1 MKKILFIAPHR
12 KGRAPGQRFRFEQYI
27 NYLQE
32 NDFEC
37 TISNIIDE
45 KEDKYFYRKGYYW
58 VKLYVYLKSI
68 FVRIK
73 DIIRSRKY
81 DVIFIYREALFTR
94 SSIIERIL
102 CKINKVVFVDFDD
115 AIFLLDVSAGN
126 QQLSW
131 LKNHQKINKTLQKC
145 TMSIVGNDYLADY
158 ARQFCNNVTVFPT
171 TLDLN
176 TIKITEHAIGDK
188 ICIGWIGSRTTIKHI
203 EWAAP
208 ILRKIQN
215 KYGNKVYFK
224 VVADV
229 SLNIENVD
237 IENVMWS
244 QEIESEQLSSFDIGI
259 MPLPDNEWTRG
270 KCGFK
275 GLQCMAY
282 KIPVVMSPVG
292 VNTKIIQDGIN
303 GYLADTENEWLEK
316 ISLLIDNATLRRQ
329 IGEKGRKTVEE
340 SYSFQALKDI
350 YLSYFKKY
358 TDA

>member
-1 MKKILFIAPHR
+1 
-12 KGRAPGQRFRFEQYI
+12 
-27 NYLQE
+27 
-32 NDFEC
+32 
-37 TISNIIDE
+37 
-45 KEDKYFYRKGYYW
+45 
-58 VKLYVYLKSI
+58 
-68 FVRIK
+68 
-73 DIIRSRKY
+73 
-81 DVIFIYREALFTR
+81 
-94 SSIIERIL
+94 
-102 CKINKVVFVDFDD
+102 
-115 AIFLLDVSAGN
+115 
-126 QQLSW
+126 
-131 LKNHQKINKTLQKC
+131 
-145 TMSIVGNDYLADY
+145 MSIVGNDYLADY

-208 ILRKIQN
+208 ILRKIQS

>member
-45 KEDKYFYRKGYYW
+45 KEDKYFYRQGYYW

-94 SSIIERIL
+94 SSIVERIL

-131 LKNHQKINKTLQKC
+131 LKNPQKLTKLCK
-145 TMSIVGNDYLADY
+145 
-158 ARQFCNNVTVFPT
+158 NVPCP
-171 TLDLN
+171 L
-176 TIKITEHAIGDK
+176 
-188 ICIGWIGSRTTIKHI
+188 S
-203 EWAAP
+203 
-208 ILRKIQN
+208 
-215 KYGNKVYFK
+215 
-224 VVADV
+224 
-229 SLNIENVD
+229 
-237 IENVMWS
+237 VM
-244 QEIESEQLSSFDIGI
+244 
-259 MPLPDNEWTRG
+259 
-270 KCGFK
+270 
-275 GLQCMAY
+275 
-282 KIPVVMSPVG
+282 
-292 VNTKIIQDGIN
+292 II
-303 GYLADTENEWLEK
+303 
-316 ISLLIDNATLRRQ
+316 
-329 IGEKGRKTVEE
+329 
-340 SYSFQALKDI
+340 
-350 YLSYFKKY
+350 
-358 TDA
+358 